1 MMGKRDR
8 KEREQME
15 MASLEDLV
23 PKNHLV
29 RKLDE
34 AIDLSFIYDIVK
46 DLYSPIGREGI
57 DPVVLIKIVI
67 IQYVFAIPSMRK
79 TIKNIEVNFAYR
91 WYLGY
96 GMWEEVPHFST
107 FGKNYTRRFDGTGL
121 FEAIFARILQE
132 IAACGFLDTENLFL
146 DGTHIKASAN
156 PHKYRNETL
165 QKEARCYEEELQ
177 KEIESDRTAHGRK
190 NLSGTLKYFTFQF
203 FQFK

>member
-1 MMGKRDR
+1 MESVQVLDLDTFNKCTDNYVKTYKNWLGIPT
-8 KEREQME
+8 EREYQIFNE
-15 MASLEDLV
+15 LQQ
-23 PKNHLV
+23 P
-29 RKLDE
+29 
-34 AIDLSFIYDIVK
+34 
-46 DLYSPIGREGI
+46 G
-57 DPVVLIKIVI
+57 IKIVI